1 MMRIVILVG
10 CLWLATSPL
19 HAKIVFSSHRDD
31 NAGNEIFTMD
41 TDGGEPIQITH
52 NRHDSFSPTWSPDGR
67 QIAFNRNSHIY
78 VMDADGENLRQLTK
92 HNDKKDLHPDWSPNG
107 KLIAFDRFAGNA
119 PHRHANIYTVDPV
132 TRFVR
137 KVTDFDFNA
146 QSPKWSPDGQWILF
160 QGNGD
165 LHAIRPNGLDKRI
178 VSKHRHG
185 EPKWLGGWAPDGKRI
200 VYLQWGE
207 GAAGDRIFVATLDMD
222 LLREVAAAE
231 VVIPPK
237 VTINA
242 VAFGKEAFIPPQM
255 TINAVTFGADG
266 QSILFVGASRG
277 RATSFRRRLDT
288 NELIQLTGAPFN
300 DYSLQEWGRRLSVSP
315 IRKTLPQT
323 LGRVKAKALSK

>member
-1 MMRIVILVG
+1 MRITILVA
-10 CLWLATSPL
+10 CLWLATSSL

-31 NAGNEIFTMD
+31 ARYEIFTMD
-41 TDGGEPIQITH
+41 IDGGEPIRITN

-67 QIAFNRNSHIY
+67 QIAFNRGSHIY
-78 VMDADGENLRQLTK
+78 VMDADGENVRQLTK
-92 HNDKKDLHPDWSPNG
+92 HNDKKDLHPDWSPDG
-107 KLIAFDRFAGNA
+107 KLIAFDRFAGNP

-132 TRFVR
+132 TRVVR

-160 QGNGD
+160 QGQGD
-165 LHAIRPNGLDKRI
+165 LHAIRPNGSDKRI
-178 VSKHRHG
+178 VAKHRFG
-185 EPKWLGGWAPDGKRI
+185 EPKWLGGWSPDGKRI

-222 LLREVAAAE
+222 LLNVVAEKE

-242 VAFGKEAFIPPQM
+242 VGFGKEAFIPPQM
-255 TINAVTFGADG
+255 TINAVSFGAAG
-266 QSILFVGASRG
+266 QSILFVGDAGG
-277 RATSFRRRLDT
+277 RNGSFRLRLDT
-288 NELIQLTGAPFN
+288 NELIQLTGAPFD
-300 DYSLQEWGRRLSVSP
+300 DYSLQEWGRRLSVFP
-315 IRKTLPQT
+315 IRETLPQT

>member
-1 MMRIVILVG
+1 MRLYIILMA
-10 CLWLATSPL
+10 CLWAVTSPL

-31 NAGNEIFTMD
+31 ARYEIFTMD

-52 NRHDSFSPTWSPDGR
+52 NRHDSFSPTWSPDGL
-67 QIAFNRNSHIY
+67 QIAFNRGSHIY
-78 VMDADGENLRQLTK
+78 VIDADGENLRQLTK
-92 HNDKKDLHPDWSPNG
+92 HNDKKDLHPDWSPDG
-107 KLIAFDRFAGNA
+107 KLIAFDRFAGNP

-132 TRFVR
+132 TKVVR

-160 QGNGD
+160 RGQGD
-165 LHAIRPNGLDKRI
+165 LRAIRPDGSDKRI
-178 VSKHRHG
+178 VSQHRHG
-185 EPKWLGGWAPDGKRI
+185 EPKWLGGWSPDGKRI

-222 LLREVAAAE
+222 LLREVADAE

-237 VTINA
+237 V
-242 VAFGKEAFIPPQM
+242 

-266 QSILFVGASRG
+266 QSILFVGSNDG
-277 RATSFRRRLDT
+277 RATSFRVHLDT

-300 DYSLQEWGRRLSVSP
+300 DHSLQEWGRRLSVSP
-315 IRKTLPQT
+315 IRETLPQT